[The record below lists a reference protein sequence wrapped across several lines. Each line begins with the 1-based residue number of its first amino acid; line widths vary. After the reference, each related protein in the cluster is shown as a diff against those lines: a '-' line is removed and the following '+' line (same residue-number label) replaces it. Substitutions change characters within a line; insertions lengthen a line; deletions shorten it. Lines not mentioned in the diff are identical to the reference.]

1 MTGHK
6 NQRNTILFPR
16 KKSFEKKYTE
26 NAILTPFLLAR
37 LAQKSLKQLSPIS
50 FFNFL
55 IVTLRTDFF
64 EFIILLFFT
73 TGTIT
78 FSIGRF

>member
-1 MTGHK
+1 MTGLK

-26 NAILTPFLLAR
+26 NAILIPFLLAR
-37 LAQKSLKQLSPIS
+37 LAQKSLKQLSPS
-50 FFNFL
+50 SSFNFL
-55 IVTLRTDFF
+55 ITTLRTDFF
-64 EFIILLFFT
+64 KFIIPLFFT